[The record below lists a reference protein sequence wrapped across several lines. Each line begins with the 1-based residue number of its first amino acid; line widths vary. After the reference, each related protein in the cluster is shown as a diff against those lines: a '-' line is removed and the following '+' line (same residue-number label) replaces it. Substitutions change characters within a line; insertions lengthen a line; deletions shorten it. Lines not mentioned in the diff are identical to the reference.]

1 MVAGQSNNHNIGFII
16 QARMGS
22 SRLPGKVLIPLPFYH
37 GKPMIQWIVDQIQKS
52 SHNPK
57 IVLATS
63 DQPSDDKLAAYCKNK
78 KFNCFRGDEV
88 DVLSRYISVTKKHR
102 FDTVVR
108 LTGDNPLLDLDVLDQ
123 TISLHREKKNDY
135 TSSEGMPLGMNI
147 EVVSGKTLLDLENKP
162 LTEPDR
168 EHVTRYIRRTDDYK
182 KDVFA
187 VQLQKPLEKLRLTVD
202 YPSDYAVLS
211 ILLSLYKE
219 SDRTGIGLIEFVSQ
233 HYPWVF
239 EINRDNFQKKQ
250 FESESEEIIAAVKLL
265 KKAEMYKAVKRLE
278 EHET

>member
-16 QARMGS
+16 QARLGS
-22 SRLPGKVLIPLPFYH
+22 VRLSGKVLLPLPFSH
-37 GKPMIQWIVDQIQKS
+37 GKPMLQWIVDQLQTSIHIHKT
-52 SHNPK
+52 
-57 IVLATS
+57 VLATS
-63 DQPSDDKLAAYCKNK
+63 EQPTDDQLANYCKN
-78 KFNCFRGDEV
+78 NNIYCFRGDIN
-88 DVLSRYISVTKKHR
+88 DVLSRYIAVTKENG

-108 LTGDNPLLDLDVLDQ
+108 LTGDNPLLDVDVLDQ
-123 TISLHREKKNDY
+123 TVQFHLDKSNDY

-168 EHVTRYIRRTDDYK
+168 EHVTRYIRRTDEYK
-182 KDVFA
+182 KGVFS
-187 VQLQKPLEKLRLTVD
+187 VQHYKELGKLRLTVD

-219 SDRTGIGLIEFVSQ
+219 SDRTGIGLIGYVLE

-239 EINRDNFQKKQ
+239 DINRDNIQRKQ
-250 FESESEEIIAAVKLL
+250 FESESEEIKAAVKFL
-265 KKAEMYKAVKRLE
+265 KKAEMKRAAERLE

>member
-1 MVAGQSNNHNIGFII
+1 
-16 QARMGS
+16 MGS
-22 SRLPGKVLIPLPFYH
+22 ARLPGKVLLPLPVSH
-37 GKPMIQWIVDQIQKS
+37 GKPMIQWIVDQIKKS

-108 LTGDNPLLDLDVLDQ
+108 LTGDNPLLDMDVLDQ
-123 TISLHREKKNDY
+123 TVRYHTENNNDY
-135 TSSEGMPLGMNI
+135 TSSEGMPLGMNF
-147 EVVSGKTLLDLENKP
+147 EVISGQTLLELENKP
-162 LTEPDR
+162 LTDPDR
-168 EHVTRYIRRTDDYK
+168 EHVTRYIRRTDDFK
-182 KDVFA
+182 KGVYQI
-187 VQLQKPLEKLRLTVD
+187 QLGKTLEKLRLTVD

-211 ILLSLYKE
+211 FLLSLYRE
-219 SDRTGIGLIEFVSQ
+219 SDRTGIGLIEYVSE

-250 FESESEEIIAAVKLL
+250 FESESDEIKEAVKLL
-265 KKAEMYKAVKRLE
+265 KKAEMYKAAERLE

>member
-1 MVAGQSNNHNIGFII
+1 
-16 QARMGS
+16 MGS
-22 SRLPGKVLIPLPFYH
+22 SRLPGKVLLSLPVSH

-63 DQPSDDKLAAYCKNK
+63 DQPADDKLAAYCKNK
-78 KFNCFRGDEV
+78 NINCFRGDED
-88 DVLSRYISVTKKHR
+88 DVLSRYISVTKKHG

-108 LTGDNPLLDLDVLDQ
+108 LTGDNPLLDMDVLDQ
-123 TISLHREKKNDY
+123 TVNLHKKKKNDY

-147 EVVSGKTLLDLENKP
+147 EVVSGHNLLDLENQP
-162 LTEPDR
+162 LTGPDR

-182 KDVFA
+182 KGIFTVRHR
-187 VQLQKPLEKLRLTVD
+187 KPLDKLRLTVD

-211 ILLSLYKE
+211 ILFSLYKE
-219 SDRTGIGLIEFVSQ
+219 SNRTGIGLIEYALE

-239 EINRDNFQKKQ
+239 EINRENIQRKQ
-250 FESESEEIIAAVKLL
+250 FGSEFEEIKEAVKLL
-265 KKAEMYKAVKRLE
+265 KRAELNNAAKLLE
-278 EHET
+278 EYET